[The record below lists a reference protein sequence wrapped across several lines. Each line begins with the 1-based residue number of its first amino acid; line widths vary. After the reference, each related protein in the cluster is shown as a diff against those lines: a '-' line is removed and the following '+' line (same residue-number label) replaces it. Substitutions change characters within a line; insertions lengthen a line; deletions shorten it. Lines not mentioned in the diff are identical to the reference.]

1 MANVQAVVAFA
12 QSQGLPVA
20 IPEWG
25 LNGSD
30 DPSFINGMA
39 GLINNPANDIAV
51 EAYFSYAGST
61 DSDITQFPASEAAY
75 RADFG

>member
-1 MANVQAVVAFA
+1 VAFA
-12 QSQGLPVA
+12 HSQGLPTA

-30 DPSFINGMA
+30 DPSYINGMA
-39 GLINNPANDIAV
+39 ALIKNPANAIAV

-61 DSDITQFPASEAAY
+61 DSDITQFPASVAAFK
-75 RADFG
+75 AALG